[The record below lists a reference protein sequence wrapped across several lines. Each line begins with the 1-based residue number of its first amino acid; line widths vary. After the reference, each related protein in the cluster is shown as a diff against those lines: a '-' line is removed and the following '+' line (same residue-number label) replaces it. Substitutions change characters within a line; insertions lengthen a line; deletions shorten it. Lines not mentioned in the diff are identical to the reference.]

1 MQGFSTHFCSL
12 KNLTS
17 NKKIMHTCN
26 QINRELYV
34 WINK

>member
-17 NKKIMHTCN
+17 NKKIIHTCN

-34 WINK
+34 RINK